1 MRMSYSVTSPLAEED
16 LLTDGGGFDSNF
28 AGDPAF
34 VHEPASNIVSTHYN
48 HVENT
53 DIHSYAIIYIYISF
67 LWYIHVGKIIFRLF
81 DVLPSCLLICPSE
94 D

>member
-1 MRMSYSVTSPLAEED
+1 M
-16 LLTDGGGFDSNF
+16 DSNF

-34 VHEPASNIVSTHYN
+34 VREIASKFVSTHYN

-67 LWYIHVGKIIFRLF
+67 LWYIHVGNIIFMLF
-81 DVLPSCLLICPSE
+81 DVLPSCLLIRPSE